1 MIDENAAA
9 GGGDDADG
17 AAPQRF
23 AIRWFTPACEVALC
37 GHATLGAA
45 HALWATGSRASKS
58 YSGRSHV
65 RKQTGQV
72 GHHQLESSWVVALR
86 NRTWRHGS

>member
-9 GGGDDADG
+9 GGGDDAS
-17 AAPQRF
+17 AQCF